1 MADNR
6 KSRRRGGRSMA
17 AILAL
22 LVLGGCTPVDDLMV
36 AIFGRS
42 MRVQPSFNPYENPQ
56 LAPEGSVSFSS
67 GNFPAAPHSVN
78 LGSPDGQAPPPP
90 ITPLMLLQGDPRAVG
105 LENPV
110 GPDAASL
117 ARGQEMYLRAC
128 APCHGDVGGGGGPVT
143 AFGVPN
149 WSLLEDSA
157 LNLSDGYIYSIIR
170 VGRGAMP
177 AYGHQITH
185 YDRWHI
191 VNYVR
196 QLQGELPSQEE
207 PEVQAQSSDN

>member
-1 MADNR
+1 MAD
-6 KSRRRGGRSMA
+6 SRTPRLRGVRSLA
-17 AILAL
+17 AFLAL
-22 LVLGGCTPVDDLMV
+22 LMVAGCNPVDDLMV
-36 AIFGRS
+36 SIFGRS
-42 MRVQPSFNPYENPQ
+42 MRDQPSFNPYENPQ

-67 GNFPAAPHSVN
+67 GNFPGEPHTVN
-78 LGSPDGQAPPPP
+78 LGSPEGQAPPPP

-110 GPDAASL
+110 APDAASL
-117 ARGQEMYLRAC
+117 ARGQEMYLRSC
-128 APCHGDVGGGGGPVT
+128 APCHGDAGAGGGPVT

-149 WSLLEDSA
+149 WSLQEDTALEF
-157 LNLSDGYIYSIIR
+157 SDGYIYSIIR

-196 QLQGELPSQEE
+196 QLQGELPGQEE